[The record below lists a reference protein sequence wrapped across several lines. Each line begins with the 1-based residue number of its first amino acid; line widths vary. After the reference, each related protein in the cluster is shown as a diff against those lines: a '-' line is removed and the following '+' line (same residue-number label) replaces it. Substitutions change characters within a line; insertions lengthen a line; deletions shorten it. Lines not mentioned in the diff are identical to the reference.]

1 MARLSHEHT
10 MTPHTRTATNPV
22 HRPLPARFDDD
33 GFLQHGEPWT
43 PALAEQIA
51 ADEGVRP
58 LGAKHWEVIQLV
70 RERYFAIGALPVMRL
85 ICRAAGIEPGQSHR
99 LFPSCRSLWRIAGL
113 PDPGEEAKAYMN

>member
-1 MARLSHEHT
+1 
-10 MTPHTRTATNPV
+10 MTPQLSPAARRGT
-22 HRPLPARFDDD
+22 LPAWFDRD
-33 GFLQHGEPWT
+33 GFLEDGDRWT

-51 ADEGVRP
+51 AAEGVVA
-58 LGAKHWEVIQLV
+58 LGLTHWDVIRLV

-85 ICRAAGIEPGQSHR
+85 ICRAAGIEPGRAHH